1 MMKVPAMLRKWL
13 VFHFYVDYAVAIPI
27 FFGAEQIAVYF
38 PEYPLDTVAL
48 RVVAAALFG
57 IGFSSL
63 QASSLDYDNMVKKL
77 RWAVIW
83 SGTAWTGVLISLLNG
98 GHPLNWPVFI
108 TFVLFNILW
117 TYYAVKLGSFNNF
130 CGSVKKLLRFN
141 FE

>member
-1 MMKVPAMLRKWL
+1 MKVPAMLRKWL

>member
-1 MMKVPAMLRKWL
+1 MKVPSTLRKWL

-27 FFGAEQIAVYF
+27 FFCAEQIAVYF

-48 RVVAAALFG
+48 RIVAAALFC

-83 SGTAWTGVLISLLNG
+83 SGTAWTGVLISLVNG
-98 GHPLNWPVFI
+98 GHPLNWPVFV
-108 TFVLFNILW
+108 TFVLFNFLW

-130 CGSVKKLLRFN
+130 FGSVKKLLFCN
-141 FE
+141 FD

>member
-1 MMKVPAMLRKWL
+1 
-13 VFHFYVDYAVAIPI
+13 
-27 FFGAEQIAVYF
+27 
-38 PEYPLDTVAL
+38 
-48 RVVAAALFG
+48 
-57 IGFSSL
+57 
-63 QASSLDYDNMVKKL
+63 MVKKL

-108 TFVLFNILW
+108 TFVLFNFLW

-130 CGSVKKLLRFN
+130 YGSVKKLLRFN

>member
-1 MMKVPAMLRKWL
+1 MKVPSTLRKWL

-27 FFGAEQIAVYF
+27 FLGAEQIAVYF

-48 RVVAAALFG
+48 RIVAAALFG

-117 TYYAVKLGSFNNF
+117 IYYAVKLGSFNSF
-130 CGSVKKLLRFN
+130 YGSVKKLLRFN

>member
-1 MMKVPAMLRKWL
+1 MKVPAMLRKWL

-48 RVVAAALFG
+48 RIVAAALFG

>member
-1 MMKVPAMLRKWL
+1 MMKVPVMLRKWL
-13 VFHFYVDYAVAIPI
+13 VFHFYFDYAVAIPI
-27 FFGAEQIAVYF
+27 FLGAEQIAVFF

-48 RVVAAALFG
+48 RIVAAALFG

-63 QASSLDYDNMVKKL
+63 QASSLDFENMVKKL

-83 SGTAWTGVLISLLNG
+83 SGTAWVGVLISLVNG
-98 GHPLNWPVFI
+98 GHPLNWPVFV

-117 TYYAVKLGSFNNF
+117 TYYAIKLGSFNNF
-130 CGSVKKLLRFN
+130 CGRVKKLLRFN

>member
-1 MMKVPAMLRKWL
+1 MKVPTMLRKWL
-13 VFHFYVDYAVAIPI
+13 VFHFYFDYAVAIPI
-27 FFGAEQIAVYF
+27 FIGAEQIPVFF

-48 RVVAAALFG
+48 RIVAAALFG

-63 QASSLDYDNMVKKL
+63 QASELDYPSMVKKL

-117 TYYAVKLGSFNNF
+117 TYYAIKLGSFNNF
-130 CGSVKKLLRFN
+130 YGSVKKLLNFN

>member
-1 MMKVPAMLRKWL
+1 MLRKWL

-48 RVVAAALFG
+48 RIVAAALFG

-63 QASSLDYDNMVKKL
+63 QASSLDFENMVKKL

-83 SGTAWTGVLISLLNG
+83 SGTAWTGILISLLNG
-98 GHPLNWPVFI
+98 GHPLNWPVFV

-117 TYYAVKLGSFNNF
+117 TYYAIKLGSFNNF
-130 CGSVKKLLRFN
+130 FGSVKKLLRFN

>member
-1 MMKVPAMLRKWL
+1 MKVPVMLRKWL

-27 FFGAEQIAVYF
+27 FFGVEQIAVYF

-48 RVVAAALFG
+48 RIVAAALFG

-63 QASSLDYDNMVKKL
+63 QASRLDFNNMVKKL

-108 TFVLFNILW
+108 TFVLFNFL
-117 TYYAVKLGSFNNF
+117 
-130 CGSVKKLLRFN
+130 
-141 FE
+141 

>member
-1 MMKVPAMLRKWL
+1 MLRKWL

-27 FFGAEQIAVYF
+27 FLGAEQIAVYF

-48 RVVAAALFG
+48 RIVAAALFG

-63 QASSLDYDNMVKKL
+63 QASSLDFDNMVKKL

-117 TYYAVKLGSFNNF
+117 SYYAVKLGSFNSF
-130 CGSVKKLLRFN
+130 YGSVKKLLRFN

>member
-1 MMKVPAMLRKWL
+1 MLRKWL
-13 VFHFYVDYAVAIPI
+13 VFHFYFDYAVAIPI

-48 RVVAAALFG
+48 RIVAAALFG

-83 SGTAWTGVLISLLNG
+83 SGTAWIGVLISLVND
-98 GHPLNWPVFI
+98 GHPLNWPVFF
-108 TFVLFNILW
+108 TFVLFNFLW
-117 TYYAVKLGSFNNF
+117 TYYAVKLNSFNNF
-130 CGSVKKLLRFN
+130 FGSVKKLLFCNFN
-141 FE
+141 

>member
-1 MMKVPAMLRKWL
+1 MLRKWL
-13 VFHFYVDYAVAIPI
+13 VFHFYFDYAVAIPI

-48 RVVAAALFG
+48 RIVAAALFG

-83 SGTAWTGVLISLLNG
+83 SGTAWIGVLISLVND
-98 GHPLNWPVFI
+98 GHPLNWPVFF
-108 TFVLFNILW
+108 TFVLFNFLW
-117 TYYAVKLGSFNNF
+117 TYYAVKLNSFNNF
-130 CGSVKKLLRFN
+130 FGSIKKLLFCNFN
-141 FE
+141 

>member
-1 MMKVPAMLRKWL
+1 MLRKWL
-13 VFHFYVDYAVAIPI
+13 VFHFYVDYAVAIPM

-63 QASSLDYDNMVKKL
+63 QASNLDYNNMVKKL

-117 TYYAVKLGSFNNF
+117 TYYAIKLGSFNNF
-130 CGSVKKLLRFN
+130 YGSVKKLLRFN

>member
-1 MMKVPAMLRKWL
+1 MKVPAMLRKWL

-48 RVVAAALFG
+48 RIVAAALFG

-117 TYYAVKLGSFNNF
+117 TYYAVKLGSFNSF
-130 CGSVKKLLRFN
+130 YGSVKKLLRFN